1 MERITVG
8 TNGNLSQ
15 AEMTEMAWQRS
26 TDGNGDIS
34 KEMMNVQVRG
44 NTRKGCSKKIWIK
57 NTREDM

>member
-1 MERITVG
+1 MERITFG

-26 TDGNGDIS
+26 V
-34 KEMMNVQVRG
+34 NVHVRG
-44 NTRKGCSKKIWIK
+44 NTRKGWSKNIWIK